1 MRVKTLK
8 KIRYNGKTF
17 EKGEELE
24 FLNEDEAKEY
34 VESGIFIELESDDEI
49 SKMKKAELIE
59 FLVEATGKDAK
70 EFEKFKV
77 DELKQQ
83 AREI

>member
-34 VESGIFIELESDDEI
+34 VKSGVFIELESDDEI
-49 SKMKKAELIE
+49 SRMKKAELIE